1 MDEEFQERLVP
12 VGRRLREELNRYGE
26 HVTHPAL
33 IDPVKGRIW
42 KKNPTG
48 ALREVTVDSKK
59 VLLALEYTM
68 ILSKQ
73 PGKNA
78 MNREKKEYNLFNVI
92 FDTVSFS

>member
-42 KKNPTG
+42 KKNPSG

-59 VLLALEYTM
+59 VLLALEYYHDLIEAT
-68 ILSKQ
+68 
-73 PGKNA
+73 
-78 MNREKKEYNLFNVI
+78 RKKCSESRKERI
-92 FDTVSFS
+92 

>member
-42 KKNPTG
+42 KKNPSGT
-48 ALREVTVDSKK
+48 LREVTTDSKK
-59 VLLALEYTM
+59 VLLALQYYRNLIETT
-68 ILSKQ
+68 
-73 PGKNA
+73 
-78 MNREKKEYNLFNVI
+78 RKKCNESRKERI
-92 FDTVSFS
+92 